1 MMNNGL
7 KNIVT
12 ALLFITSTLIISQ
25 YAHAD
30 IEQPTGRETQV
41 TEYFD
46 KQSAPSQIDI
56 WTNESGGHD
65 SSKPSFWGL
74 NTLVCKSSSDPKN
87 GSCATVSMGSGTGK
101 GTIPLRF
108 TEKRSKLSV
117 VLNVTNYHTDRYS
130 QTDYCNDV
138 STFYLPFPSTANM
151 TCTTNDGTKYKSDG
165 TAFTAYITQT
175 ELKKI
180 PFGGI
185 WEASLELYLKQWTPY
200 KTLGNWN
207 AKFALNMSD
216 VSNQAIYFP
225 SFGAGQGKDAQPHVD
240 LNLRP
245 LPSGDRQILGRL
257 SGSTSLDM
265 CLYDGYGSN
274 SRQFQVQLSEPP
286 EYPENPEGR
295 QAGKFS
301 VYNDIGNRNEISNR
315 IDYGVKMYFPESNSF
330 QDVVNGTTYTLPNIN
345 TDDIRAVRLASNISN
360 VVLCVPT
367 PLQINTPAFNIVDKT
382 NGHYTG
388 KIRVVFTPSL
398 W

>member
-7 KNIVT
+7 KNIVA

-25 YAHAD
+25 CAHAD
-30 IEQPTGRETQV
+30 IEQPTGRETQI

-46 KQSAPSQIDI
+46 RQSIPSQIDI
-56 WTNESGGHD
+56 WTNESGGYD
-65 SSKPSFWGL
+65 SSKPSFWGM
-74 NTLVCKSSSDPKN
+74 NTVVCKSSTDPKN
-87 GSCATVSMGSGTGK
+87 GQCTTVSNSGPTGIGS
-101 GTIPLRF
+101 IPLTF

-117 VLNVTNYHTDRYS
+117 VLKVSGYHLPHFTGTQCS
-130 QTDYCNDV
+130 GSFT
-138 STFYLPFPSTANM
+138 LPFPSTANIS
-151 TCTTNDGTKYKSDG
+151 CRLNDIKIIPDGTI
-165 TAFTAYITQT
+165 FTAYITQA

-185 WEASLELYLKQWTPY
+185 WEASLEMYLKQWTPY

-207 AKFALNMSD
+207 AKFALNISD

-245 LPSGDRQILGRL
+245 LPGGDRQILGRL

>member
-245 LPSGDRQILGRL
+245 LPGGDRQILGRL

-301 VYNDIGNRNEISNR
+301 VYNDIGNRNEVSNR

-330 QDVVNGTTYTLPNIN
+330 QDVVNGETYTLPNIN

>member
-1 MMNNGL
+1 MNSRMINTV
-7 KNIVT
+7 VT
-12 ALLFITSTLIISQ
+12 LLFIISTLIISS

-30 IEQPTGRETQV
+30 IEQPTGRETQT

-46 KQSAPSQIDI
+46 KQSAPSQINI
-56 WTNESGGHD
+56 WTDESGGYD

-74 NTLVCKSSSDPKN
+74 NTLVCKSKSDPKN
-87 GSCATVSMGSGTGK
+87 GSCATASIGSGTGK
-101 GTIPLRF
+101 GSIPLQF
-108 TEKRSKLSV
+108 TEKRSKLRIV
-117 VLNVTNYHTDRYS
+117 INVTNYHVGMFTE
-130 QTDYCNDV
+130 TNYCNNV
-138 STFYLPFPSTANM
+138 GGYLPFPSAANIS
-151 TCTTNDGTKYKSDG
+151 CTLNDGSKYKSDG
-165 TAFTAYITQT
+165 TKFTAYITQA

-185 WEASLELYLKQWTPY
+185 WEASLELYLKQWTPG

-207 AKFALNMSD
+207 AKITLNMSD

-245 LPSGDRQILGRL
+245 LPGGDRQILGKL

-330 QDVVNGTTYTLPNIN
+330 QDVVNGETYTLPNIN

>member
-1 MMNNGL
+1 MKKIL
-7 KNIVT
+7 ESKIVT
-12 ALLFITSTLIISQ
+12 LIFITFMLIISQ
-25 YAHAD
+25 HASAD
-30 IEQPTGRETQV
+30 RVAPTDRNTQV
-41 TEYFD
+41 AEFFD
-46 KQSAPSQIDI
+46 KQSPPSQVDI
-56 WTNESGGHD
+56 WVNESGGYD
-65 SSKPSFWGL
+65 ESNRNLWGRNAL
-74 NTLVCKSSSDPKN
+74 LCSSSGNYLSGGCPNSIN
-87 GSCATVSMGSGTGK
+87 GQGRQGNSSIS
-101 GTIPLRF
+101 LQF
-108 TEKRSKLSV
+108 TEKRSKLNV
-117 VLNVTNYHTDRYS
+117 VLNLSGFHIMNWSDGGADCLFDSKYQLYS
-130 QTDYCNDV
+130 TIMLNCNQIAQDETLFSV
-138 STFYLPFPSTANM
+138 HLPQSEIKKLPVGGVWEAHLSTKLVRWDSYY
-151 TCTTNDGTKYKSDG
+151 GTKVA
-165 TAFTAYITQT
+165 T
-175 ELKKI
+175 
-180 PFGGI
+180 
-185 WEASLELYLKQWTPY
+185 
-200 KTLGNWN
+200 WN
-207 AKFALNMSD
+207 ADITLNMSD
-216 VSNQAIYFP
+216 TSNQAIYFP
-225 SFGAGQGKDAQPHVD
+225 SFGAGQGKDAQPHID

-245 LPSGDRQILGRL
+245 LPGGDRQILGRL

-301 VYNDIGNRNEISNR
+301 VYNDIGNRNEVSNR

-330 QDVVNGTTYTLPNIN
+330 QDVVNGETYTLPNIN

>member
-46 KQSAPSQIDI
+46 KQSAPSQINI
-56 WTNESGGHD
+56 WTGESGGHNSD
-65 SSKPSFWGL
+65 SPSLWGL

-117 VLNVTNYHTDRYS
+117 VLNVTNYHTDKYS

-138 STFYLPFPSTANM
+138 SAFYLPFPSTANM
-151 TCTTNDGTKYKSDG
+151 TCTTNDGIKYKSDG

-216 VSNQAIYFP
+216 VSNQDIYFP

-245 LPSGDRQILGRL
+245 LPGGDRQILGRL

-301 VYNDIGNRNEISNR
+301 VYNDIGNRNEVSNR

-330 QDVVNGTTYTLPNIN
+330 QDVVNGETYTLPNIN

>member
-7 KNIVT
+7 KNIVA

-25 YAHAD
+25 CAHAD
-30 IEQPTGRETQV
+30 IEQPTGRETQI

-46 KQSAPSQIDI
+46 RQSIPSQIDI
-56 WTNESGGHD
+56 WTNESGGYD

-87 GSCATVSMGSGTGK
+87 GQCATVSAGMSQVGIGS
-101 GTIPLRF
+101 IPLTF
-108 TEKRSKLSV
+108 TEKRSKLKV
-117 VLNVTNYHTDRYS
+117 VLKVSAYHEPHYVGLNCTAS
-130 QTDYCNDV
+130 AV
-138 STFYLPFPSTANM
+138 VLPVPTTANI
-151 TCTTNDGTKYKSDG
+151 TCNLYDTTYKSDG
-165 TAFTAYITQT
+165 TIFTAYITQA

-185 WEASLELYLKQWTPY
+185 WEASLEMYLKQWTPY

-207 AKFALNMSD
+207 AKFALNISD

-245 LPSGDRQILGRL
+245 LPGGDRQILGRL

-301 VYNDIGNRNEISNR
+301 VYNDIGNRNEVSNR

-330 QDVVNGTTYTLPNIN
+330 QDVVNGETYTLPNIN

>member
-1 MMNNGL
+1 MMNCGM
-7 KNIVT
+7 KNTVV
-12 ALLFITSTLIISQ
+12 ALLFIISTLIISS

-30 IEQPTGRETQV
+30 IEQPTGRETQI

-56 WTNESGGHD
+56 WTDESGGYD

-87 GSCATVSMGSGTGK
+87 GSCATVSNGSGTGK
-101 GTIPLRF
+101 GNIPLRF

-117 VLNVTNYHTDRYS
+117 VLNVTNYHVDMYTTHTS
-130 QTDYCNDV
+130 CPHAGT
-138 STFYLPFPSTANM
+138 LPFPTTANLSCM
-151 TCTTNDGTKYKSDG
+151 LGDGSRLKSDG
-165 TAFTAYITQT
+165 SEFTAYITQA

-207 AKFALNMSD
+207 AKITLNMSD
-216 VSNQAIYFP
+216 VNNQAIYFP

-245 LPSGDRQILGRL
+245 LPGGDRQILGKL

-301 VYNDIGNRNEISNR
+301 VYNDIGNRNEVSNR

-367 PLQINTPAFNIVDKT
+367 PLQITTPAFNIVDKT

>member
-12 ALLFITSTLIISQ
+12 ALLFITSTLITSQ
-25 YAHAD
+25 CAHAD
-30 IEQPTGRETQV
+30 IEQPTGRDTPI
-41 TEYFD
+41 TGYFD
-46 KQSAPSQIDI
+46 KQSIPSQIDI
-56 WTNESGGHD
+56 WTDESGGYD
-65 SSKPSFWGL
+65 TANAQKWGR
-74 NTLVCKSSSDPKN
+74 NTLVCHSASDPIN
-87 GSCATVSMGSGTGK
+87 GKCPTAPIGSGQQGITS
-101 GTIPLRF
+101 IPLVF
-108 TEKRSKLSV
+108 IEKRSKLRV
-117 VLNVTNYHTDRYS
+117 TINVSGFYHFTWHS
-130 QTDYCNDV
+130 NSACND
-138 STFYLPFPSTANM
+138 STKRIVYSTSNNWCSGTSPALYD
-151 TCTTNDGTKYKSDG
+151 DGTI
-165 TAFTAYITQT
+165 FTVYILQSEIKKLPVGGVWEA
-175 ELKKI
+175 ELKLSLYQWSNKKLADWNSKI
-180 PFGGI
+180 
-185 WEASLELYLKQWTPY
+185 T
-200 KTLGNWN
+200 
-207 AKFALNMSD
+207 LNMSD

-245 LPSGDRQILGRL
+245 LPGGDRQILGRL
-257 SGSTSLDM
+257 SGNTSLDM

-301 VYNDIGNRNEISNR
+301 VYNDIGNRNEVSNR

-330 QDVVNGTTYTLPNIN
+330 QDIVNGETYTLPNIN

-367 PLQINTPAFNIVDKT
+367 PLQITTPTFNIVDKT

>member
-25 YAHAD
+25 CARAS

-46 KQSAPSQIDI
+46 KQSAPSQINI
-56 WTNESGGHD
+56 WTNESGGHNSD
-65 SSKPSFWGL
+65 QPSLWGL
-74 NTLVCKSSSDPKN
+74 NTLVCKSSSAPKN
-87 GSCATVSMGSGTGK
+87 GACATVSMGTGTGI
-101 GTIPLRF
+101 GSIPLLF
-108 TEKRSKLSV
+108 TEKRSKLTT
-117 VLNVTNYHTDRYS
+117 VLNISNYHMPVYS
-130 QTDYCNDV
+130 TLDSDCYDNGQK
-138 STFYLPFPSTANM
+138 LPFPSTQNYR
-151 TCTTNDGTKYKSDG
+151 CNYYSYETTKSDG
-165 TAFTAYITQT
+165 SKFTAYISQS
-175 ELKKI
+175 ELKKL

-207 AKFALNMSD
+207 AKISLNVSD
-216 VSNQAIYFP
+216 ISNQAIYFP

-245 LPSGDRQILGRL
+245 LPGGDRQILGRL

-274 SRQFQVQLSEPP
+274 SRSFQVQLSEPP

-295 QAGKFS
+295 QSGKFS
-301 VYNDIGNRNEISNR
+301 VYNDIGNRNEVSNR

-367 PLQINTPAFNIVDKT
+367 PLQITTPAFNIVDKT